1 MPFGTLYIVAAPSG
15 AGKTTLVKH
24 LVETTPEVVVSISH
38 TTRAPRSGERE
49 GEHYYFTAPDVFAA
63 MVAEGAFLEHAEVFG
78 NCYGTSRAAVQTPLT
93 SGRDVILEIDWQ
105 GARQVRALWPDSV
118 SVFVL
123 PPSRE
128 ALRERLAKRAQ
139 DSAEVIEQRMAAAL
153 QELSHYSE
161 FDYLVIND
169 DFAGALNALRA
180 ILIARRQRR
189 DVQVERQQELLQQL
203 LS

>member
-1 MPFGTLYIVAAPSG
+1 MPLGTLYIVAAPSG
-15 AGKTTLVKH
+15 AGKTTLVKR
-24 LVETTPEVVVSISH
+24 LVETTPELVVSISH
-38 TTRAPRSGERE
+38 TTRAARAGERE
-49 GEHYYFTAPDVFAA
+49 GEHYYFTAPDAFAT

-78 NCYGTSRAAVQTPLT
+78 NRYGTSRAAVQTQLA

-118 SVFVL
+118 SVFIL
-123 PPSRE
+123 PPSRD

-153 QELSHYSE
+153 HELSHYTE

-169 DFAGALNALRA
+169 DFASALQALRA
-180 ILIARRQRR
+180 ILLARRQRR
-189 DVQVERQQELLQQL
+189 DVQIERQQELLQQL